1 MTRWSE
7 TIQFFSSPADIRLAT
22 PRLTMEQEL
31 QVIEREKTSF
41 EAGRAEGE
49 RALRNQLVQQRSELQ
64 SLQQGVLANLQNA
77 IPALVH
83 EAEGYLVN
91 LAFEIAQKLVG
102 ELPITVS
109 MVELAIREGLTRVE
123 HQCEIE
129 IVLNPNDL
137 ALLEK
142 GNSSFL
148 SHELSEKRIKITP
161 SGTVSPGGCIVQTDF
176 GIIDVQREAKLA
188 TIRASLEDAI

>member
-7 TIQFFSSPADIRLAT
+7 TIQFSVSPADIRLAP
-22 PRLTMEQEL
+22 PRLTPEQEL
-31 QVIEREKTSF
+31 RVIEREKASY

-49 RALRNQLVQQRSELQ
+49 RSLRDQLVQQRSELQ

-77 IPALVH
+77 IPSLVR
-83 EAEGYLVN
+83 ESEGHLVD

-102 ELPITVS
+102 DLTVTVP
-109 MVELAIREGLTRVE
+109 MVEAAIREGLNRVE

-129 IVLNPNDL
+129 IVLNPADL
-137 ALLEK
+137 ALLERS
-142 GNSSFL
+142 NSSL
-148 SHELSEKRIKITP
+148 YSHELSENRIKITP
-161 SGTVSPGGCIVQTDF
+161 AGTVSCGGCVVRTDF

-188 TIRASLEDAI
+188 TIRANLQEAI

>member
-7 TIQFFSSPADIRLAT
+7 TIQFTISPSDIRLAP
-22 PRLTMEQEL
+22 PRLTPEQEL
-31 QVIEREKTSF
+31 RVIEREKASY

-49 RALRNQLVQQRSELQ
+49 RSLRDQLVQQRSELQ

-77 IPALVH
+77 IPSLVR
-83 EAEGYLVN
+83 ESEGYLVN

-102 ELPITVS
+102 DLAVTAP
-109 MVELAIREGLTRVE
+109 MVEAAIREGLSRVE

-129 IVLNPNDL
+129 ISLNPADL
-137 ALLEK
+137 VLLER
-142 GNSSFL
+142 SSSSL
-148 SHELSEKRIKITP
+148 YAHELSEKRIKIIP
-161 SGTVSPGGCIVQTDF
+161 AATVSRGGCVVRTDF

-188 TIRASLEDAI
+188 MIRANLEDAI